1 MHPLFALTRF
11 TLLPIVLGTGVL
23 PAYAAPAGA
32 TPLLGGIQRESAQ
45 QAAIDCDL
53 LPDVSPGPIVV
64 VTAPTPGTTLA
75 AGTLTIQGAALDC
88 AADVGTGV
96 DRVSVFLG
104 GRDAGGLHLG
114 EATLGE
120 PNPIRVAPV
129 DQYSSVGWSLKT
141 AVPLKPGQVND
152 VYVYARSKQTSVE
165 TMVSLPVVG
174 GTGDTAGTASP
185 APATPTPIPAGP
197 QNEAATS
204 AAGGTQP
211 DTRNVVQPD
220 TPLPND
226 ERSPAMEPAPE
237 PSDVP
242 LAPPDELSAE

>member
-64 VTAPTPGTTLA
+64 VTTPVRGATLA
-75 AGTLTIQGAALDC
+75 TGTLTIQGAALDC
-88 AADVGTGV
+88 EADVGTGV
-96 DRVSVFLG
+96 DRVLVFLG
-104 GRDAGGLHLG
+104 SRDAGGLRLG

-120 PNPIRVAPV
+120 PSPIRVAPV
-129 DQYSSVGWSLKT
+129 DQYSSVGWSLTT
-141 AVPLKPGQVND
+141 AVPLTPGQVND
-152 VYVYARSKQTSVE
+152 VYVYARRKQTSVE
-165 TMVSLPVVG
+165 TVVSVPVVG
-174 GTGDTAGTASP
+174 GGTVDSAGTASP

-197 QNEAATS
+197 QDG
-204 AAGGTQP
+204 AAGGTRAGDSPLVQQ
-211 DTRNVVQPD
+211 DTA
-220 TPLPND
+220 LPND
-226 ERSPAMEPAPE
+226 EHSGGMEPAPE
-237 PSDVP
+237 SSDVP
-242 LAPPDELSAE
+242 LAPADEPPAE